1 MAWFMHEGKWY
12 RTGKGVRQ
20 GDMTRDEVDAAMAD
34 TESLGNFLDDLSGL
48 TDEEKQARKVLAK
61 ARKKNK

>member
-1 MAWFMHEGKWY
+1 
-12 RTGKGVRQ
+12 
-20 GDMTRDEVDAAMAD
+20 MTRDEVDAAMAD